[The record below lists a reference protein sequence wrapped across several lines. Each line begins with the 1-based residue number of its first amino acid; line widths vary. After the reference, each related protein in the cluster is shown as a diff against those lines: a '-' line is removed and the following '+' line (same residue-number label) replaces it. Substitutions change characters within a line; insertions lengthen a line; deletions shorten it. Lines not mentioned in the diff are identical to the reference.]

1 MKHSRRRFLQLAVTT
16 AAGISII
23 SWPVGARAAEPAA
36 GSLKIGIVGSGKIGS
51 TLGAA
56 WIKAGHEIMFSSLD
70 LEQDRK
76 LAASLGPAARAG
88 TPRDAAAYGDVLLVS
103 APYSAMP
110 LLGKELGDLI
120 KGKIILDTSNPVP
133 GRDGAV
139 ASKALEKGAGLATA
153 EFLSGA
159 RIVRGFNAIG
169 FERLLELTRSQRAGV
184 GMPIAGDDANAISV
198 VTRLVREAGLE
209 PVLVGPLAMGRYL
222 RPGTPLAGV
231 QTPDQ
236 IRKIIPTLN

>member
-1 MKHSRRRFLQLAVTT
+1 MHRSRRKFIRLSLIS
-16 AAGISII
+16 AAGVFTGGWRLASN
-23 SWPVGARAAEPAA
+23 AAETA
-36 GSLKIGIVGSGKIGS
+36 SRLKIGVVGSGKIGS

-70 LEQDRK
+70 LDADKK

-103 APYSAMP
+103 VPYSAMP
-110 LLGKELGDLI
+110 QLGRDLGDLI
-120 KGKIILDTSNPVP
+120 KGRIILDTSNPVP
-133 GRDGAV
+133 GRDGEV
-139 ASKALEKGAGLATA
+139 AKVALEKGAGLATA
-153 EFLSGA
+153 EFFPGA

-169 FERLLELTRSQRAGV
+169 FERLLEITRGKSATV

-198 VTRLVREAGLE
+198 ASRLVREAGLE

-222 RPGTPLAGV
+222 RPGTPLAGI